1 MAALN
6 TIAKEWADEIR
17 DGIAWV
23 IIWKTGRSWNAEA
36 VWLNPDDDTFELGDL
51 DTARTA
57 LEQDPNAVM
66 LNGYYCGHL
75 GENMTLAEIEAGIRW
90 HYNRHANLLKDS
102 SAFPSE
108 PLPRPA
114 DLPAD
119 IPWYGKATNAE
130 PDPYIFDGYMSVE
143 DYDRMHELMAA
154 DRQQEVE
161 DMYDEEPQASEGVW
175 LWTSGPKLVPGE
187 ISMKAQPFSPDP
199 AKAQTID
206 GRCKIGSIPQ
216 SAPTTTYLDGEPLY
230 FSEATLPAMSA
241 MPDLSGVPP
250 SNTLEPESM
259 ELTFSITPQ
268 TAATIAEA
276 MRSAFAPIIQKAK
289 EAFARIVEMF
299 RKAAKVASKTARK
312 AMDTL
317 LYAAN
322 DNPKWWHFYKHAK
335 KARVRKKYR
344 RRLMRQLFDKLRASP
359 SILEVIT

>member
-6 TIAKEWADEIR
+6 TIAREKADEIR
-17 DGIAWV
+17 EGIAWV

-36 VWLNPDDDTFELGDL
+36 VWLNPDDDTFELEDL

-75 GENMTLAEIEAGIRW
+75 GENMTVAEIIDGIHW
-90 HYNRHANLLKDS
+90 HYDRHANLLKDS
-102 SAFPSE
+102 SALPPE

-114 DLPAD
+114 DLPSD
-119 IPWYGKATNAE
+119 IPWYGKTTNAE
-130 PDPYIFDGYMSVE
+130 PDPYVFDGYMSVE

-154 DRQQEVE
+154 DRQQEAEAACAEV
-161 DMYDEEPQASEGVW
+161 PQAREGFR
-175 LWTSGPKLVPGE
+175 SIPRLVPGE
-187 ISMKAQPFSPDP
+187 I
-199 AKAQTID
+199 
-206 GRCKIGSIPQ
+206 
-216 SAPTTTYLDGEPLY
+216 YLDGKPLQ
-230 FSEATLPAMSA
+230 FTEATLPAMSP

-250 SNTLEPESM
+250 SNTLEPRSM

-289 EAFARIVEMF
+289 EAFARIVEAF
-299 RKAAKVASKTARK
+299 RNAAKVISNTARE

-317 LYAAN
+317 LYVAN
-322 DNPKWWHFYKHAK
+322 DNPKWWHLYKHAK